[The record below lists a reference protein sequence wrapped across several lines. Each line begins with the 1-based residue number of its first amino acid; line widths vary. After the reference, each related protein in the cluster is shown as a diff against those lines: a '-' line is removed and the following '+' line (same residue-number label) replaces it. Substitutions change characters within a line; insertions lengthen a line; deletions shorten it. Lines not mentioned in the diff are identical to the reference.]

1 MTDDSLAR
9 SLLRSLF
16 ALGTT
21 TWVGGLWVVGGLV
34 VPHLFSTL
42 PERQLAG
49 AVAASL
55 FLKMYWL
62 GYACAALSC
71 LALLLRFSTGIWRR
85 AAFWIVCAMLALT
98 LTSHL
103 AVHPRMESL
112 RGELAHTIG
121 TQPEARQRFGDLHRI
136 SSALYLAQCLL
147 GLGLIRAG
155 SGRQGCGRRR

>member
-1 MTDDSLAR
+1 MNSDRLAR
-9 SLLRSLF
+9 SLFSLG
-16 ALGTT
+16 ATV
-21 TWVGGLWVVGGLV
+21 WVGGLWVVGGLV

-49 AVAASL
+49 AVAAGL

-62 GYACAALSC
+62 GYVCAALSC
-71 LALLLRFSTGIWRR
+71 LALLLQFPTGFWRR
-85 AAFWIVCAMLALT
+85 AAFWIVCAMSALT

-112 RGELAHTIG
+112 RDDLAHRIG
-121 TQPEARQRFGDLHRI
+121 TEPAVRQRFGDLHRF

-147 GLGLIRAG
+147 GLTLIWAG
-155 SGRQGCGRRR
+155 SARQEYASRR